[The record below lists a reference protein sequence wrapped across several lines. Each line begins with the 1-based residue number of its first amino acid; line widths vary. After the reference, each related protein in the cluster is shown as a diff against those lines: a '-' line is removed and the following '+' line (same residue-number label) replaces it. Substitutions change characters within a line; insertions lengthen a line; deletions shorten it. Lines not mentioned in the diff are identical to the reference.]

1 MKLYKISFVLLAVT
15 AFVRYSMSAELPPAD
30 ENGKITLSE
39 SATVDDAEGAAAL
52 AAARAIELA
61 QGVTLTYTASAPLE
75 LSATVSGSGVFAAN
89 SSGQITLSA
98 DNSALIAPGHFAF
111 SNTPVLVTS
120 ETGLGGGA
128 SGAVKFLGIAS
139 NGNVTNNMLRFVG
152 SASVFTNYAPIAM
165 SQPRTAAHCTFYF
178 GAQKAGDKLVQA
190 GDFSIVL
197 AGTGYNPT
205 IYFKYDVEFICSKVA
220 LKHRPY
226 IRAYDTNNGIL
237 RFGENADV
245 DLGNAWLAIVYH
257 NKLRLACKSLKSYGF
272 STDSDRNIIFERD
285 NCLGAETPLR
295 PYARNANGAMFN
307 LNGFNQTVAYLTQQD
322 SNSGYWSSVSS
333 SDPAVLTASGTGTGS
348 NTVRYKMTGA
358 LSYHHDTPRQTTFT
372 QYKLM
377 SSGALTVS
385 QGKVVFASGSGWS
398 GDSVTVRSGAALVCN
413 SSASLDSG
421 HHVLTVEPGGTLEVA
436 QGVTLTLASATL
448 GGVPLAAGRY
458 YTLKE
463 LRESEI
469 GEKVTLTGEG
479 AILTCAPSIAGEWNG
494 WPEAG
499 SVEEISIPDGTQAV
513 IEDADI
519 EKMSALSRIATGR
532 DTRIL
537 CRTSCDSF
545 VLTASLSGGARF
557 EALDCP
563 KIVLAG
569 DNSGLVEPGG
579 FFFSN
584 TTVVVSNRWGLG
596 SRSTKAAEFYP
607 AAPLANN
614 YSVLRFGGDALT
626 NDAALVFNYGF
637 HIGHLDAS
645 RTVVFNNDV
654 VQKSG
659 AYDPQE
665 RNARFLAHVAIAS
678 NATMTVH
685 TPRLQENVE
694 LHIERGATLNS
705 SWGTYGNGYVYDD
718 GTWNCTLAIEQGTRR
733 FVFERE
739 NAITAA
745 DCKFYD
751 ASDKKFFF
759 DLNGFDQTLPRVDG
773 NSYYNANQQC
783 FDVTSASPA
792 TLTLNAGAGRNTGA
806 AIRCLDQASLA
817 QSGASTQTIG
827 FAVSTT
833 TGSLTVNS
841 GAIALERNAKWYG
854 TNVVINGGELIVR
867 ASAATN
873 TFGAG
878 RASKTDLYIN
888 GGGKLHLDSDAY
900 VTAVRSVTR
909 DGKLLVRGIYSA
921 ENCDWIIGPGA
932 VRAVKGWPTG
942 LMMIVR

>member
-61 QGVTLTYTASAPLE
+61 QGVTLTYTANAPLE
-75 LSATVSGSGVFAAN
+75 LSAAVSGSGVFAAN

-128 SGAVKFLGIAS
+128 SGAVKFFGIAS

-165 SQPRTAAHCTFYF
+165 SQPRKNAHGTFYF
-178 GAQKAGDKLVQA
+178 GAQNAGGTLVQA
-190 GDFSIVL
+190 GDFSVEL
-197 AGTGYNPT
+197 ASTGYNPA
-205 IYFKYDVEFICSKVA
+205 IYFKYNVEFICSKLA

-226 IRAYDTNNGIL
+226 IHPYGADGVL
-237 RFGENADV
+237 RFGENVEADM
-245 DLGNAWLAIVYH
+245 GSGWLTIVYH

-272 STDSDRNIIFERD
+272 STDSTRNIIFESS
-285 NCLGAETPLR
+285 NCLSATTPLW
-295 PYARNANGAMFN
+295 PYARNSNGVMFN
-307 LNGFNQTVAYLTQQD
+307 LNGFDQTVAYLRQQD
-322 SNSGYWSSVSS
+322 AKADYWSSVSS
-333 SDPAVLTASGTGTGS
+333 DLPAVLTSAGTATGS
-348 NTVRYKMTGA
+348 DTVRYKITGA
-358 LSYHHDTPRQTTFT
+358 VSYCHDTPRQTTFT

-377 SSGALTVS
+377 ASGALTVS
-385 QGKVVFASGSGWS
+385 KGKVTFASGSGWA
-398 GDSVTVRSGAALVCN
+398 GDSVIVKSGAALVCN

-421 HHVLTVEPGGTLEVA
+421 SHVLRVEQGGALEVA
-436 QGVTLTLASATL
+436 QGVTLIVASAEL
-448 GGVPLAAGRY
+448 GGVQLEKGKY
-458 YTLKE
+458 FTLQE

-469 GEKVTLTGEG
+469 GEKISLAGDG
-479 AILTCAPSIAGEWNG
+479 AILTSAASVSGEWNG

-499 SVEEISIPDGTQAV
+499 TVEEVSIPDGTEV
-513 IEDADI
+513 IIEDDDA
-519 EKMSALSRIATGR
+519 EKVSALSRIAAGR
-532 DTRIL
+532 DTRIV
-537 CRTSCDSF
+537 CRALRNPL
-545 VLTASLSGGARF
+545 VLAASLSGGARF
-557 EALDCP
+557 EARDCAQ
-563 KIVLAG
+563 IVLAG
-569 DNSGLVEPGG
+569 DNSRLSEPGG

-596 SRSTKAAEFYP
+596 SRSTKAAEFWP

-614 YSVLRFGGDALT
+614 YSMLRFGGDALT
-626 NDAALVFNYGF
+626 NDAAIVFNYGF
-637 HIGHLDAS
+637 RIGHLEPS
-645 RTVVFNNDV
+645 RTVVMNNDV

-659 AYDPQE
+659 AYDPLE
-665 RNARFLAHVAIAS
+665 RNARFLGNIAIAT

-685 TPRLQENVE
+685 TPYLNSDVE
-694 LHIERGATLNS
+694 LRIERGATLNS

-773 NSYYNANQQC
+773 NSYYNSNQQC

-873 TFGAG
+873 TFGVG

-921 ENCDWIIGPGA
+921 ENCDWITGPGA